1 MLFGG
6 LMGVLVV
13 LDLISHRP
21 KGLQVFGVKVS
32 IWGLGILELGHFES
46 RCGAREGGECDS

>member
-1 MLFGG
+1 
-6 LMGVLVV
+6 MGVLVV